1 MCNSVLGLISK
12 HKYEK
17 TDYLHPQSCHYGDKT
32 FSKGTLIVAPG
43 SIMSQW
49 ASEAK
54 KHAPHLSVYE
64 YNGAAKDRISAQ
76 KLAKY
81 DIVLVYY
88 EVASLPLLANLVHYL
103 LLPSL

>member
-1 MCNSVLGLISK
+1 
-12 HKYEK
+12 
-17 TDYLHPQSCHYGDKT
+17 
-32 FSKGTLIVAPG
+32 
-43 SIMSQW
+43 MSQW

-88 EVASLPLLANLVHYL
+88 EVKSLLISSHIVYYS
-103 LLPSL
+103 LLPAL